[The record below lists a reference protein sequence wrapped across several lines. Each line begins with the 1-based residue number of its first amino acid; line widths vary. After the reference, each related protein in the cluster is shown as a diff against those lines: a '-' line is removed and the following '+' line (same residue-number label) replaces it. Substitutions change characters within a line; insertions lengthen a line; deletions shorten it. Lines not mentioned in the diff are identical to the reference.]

1 MAQSKPRARKWRRSR
16 LLAAIIIVFCLA
28 AGIGYAAMIY
38 SAGLGKEEF
47 GGGRGGQA
55 RAAGQR
61 LNFLLLGSDA
71 RNGEKRAR
79 SDSIIFVSADPER
92 KQLALLSIP
101 RDTLVD
107 IPGHGRDRINA
118 AMFYGGPE
126 LTVRV
131 VSDLIGQP
139 VDYYFLTN
147 YEGFVDLVDALGGVT
162 LDVEKNMYHY
172 DPEKGGRFTINLRK
186 GVQRLDGR
194 KALMYVR
201 YRSDALGDI
210 SRVER
215 QQKFLRAVVEEMMKP
230 RNLVRLPV
238 LIPKIKDCIY
248 TNLPFDQML
257 TLARMARE
265 MEGVTVVSGTLP
277 GYFAGDPYWHVDPEE
292 AKKAVAQLLSG
303 EPITQFVEKTPSGI
317 IITQAVKPK
326 KKTQVAQEVYPKNTV
341 VGGNYATVPEETYG
355 MVAVPE
361 VVIVPGSGNG
371 QPPVD
376 STPAPAQTGG
386 SPPVANPSGAGTATT
401 VYEGTYNAQ

>member
-1 MAQSKPRARKWRRSR
+1 VAQNKPGVKKWRQPRW
-16 LLAAIIIVFCLA
+16 LAAIILVFCLA
-28 AGIGYAAMIY
+28 AGIGYAAMTY
-38 SAGLGKEEF
+38 SAGSDKGGF
-47 GGGRGGQA
+47 GEDRGGQA

-71 RNGEKRAR
+71 RNGETRAR
-79 SDSIIFVSADPER
+79 SDSIIFVSADPEK

-107 IPGHGRDRINA
+107 IPGHGRERINA
-118 AMFYGGPE
+118 AMLYGGPE
-126 LTVRV
+126 LTTRV

-139 VDYYFLTN
+139 VDYYLVTN

-210 SRVER
+210 SRVGR

-248 TNLPFDQML
+248 TNLPLDQML
-257 TLARMARE
+257 ALARMARE

-303 EPITQFVEKTPSGI
+303 EPITQFVKETPSGVM
-317 IITQAVKPK
+317 ITQAVKPRE
-326 KKTQVAQEVYPKNTV
+326 KTQVVQKVYTGDTV
-341 VGGNYATVPEETYG
+341 IDGSYAAVTEETYG
-355 MVAVPE
+355 TVAAPE
-361 VVIVPGSGNG
+361 VVIVPGSGDG

-376 STPAPAQTGG
+376 STPAPAQTSG
-386 SPPVANPSGAGTATT
+386 SPPAANPSGAGTATT